1 MSRLINKYKTYI
13 YLLVFTEIISLVV
26 ILAVAGSHLVLS
38 IKYEA
43 LKQQY
48 HDYATMTNAAFSKA
62 MVWKMDD
69 SCNQQFSTSNKLHI
83 MMEKLD

>member
-1 MSRLINKYKTYI
+1 MNKLLSKYKTYI
-13 YLLVFTEIISLVV
+13 NLLIFTQIVSLVI
-26 ILAVAGSHLVLS
+26 ILVVAGSHLVLS

-48 HDYATMTNAAFSKA
+48 HDYATMTKSAFSKT

-69 SCNQQFSTSNKLHI
+69 SCNKQFSTSNKLHI